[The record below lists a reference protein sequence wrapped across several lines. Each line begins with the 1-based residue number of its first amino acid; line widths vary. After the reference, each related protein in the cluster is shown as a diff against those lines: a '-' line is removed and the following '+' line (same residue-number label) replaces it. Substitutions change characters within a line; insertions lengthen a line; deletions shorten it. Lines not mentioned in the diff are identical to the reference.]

1 MAGCQALPIQKGGPQ
16 GKELTKAAFAP
27 SETPITRLS
36 NSQACLN
43 QQRYSG
49 EPGGLEEWSR
59 EEVYGGPEGTKLLGS
74 QSWSISCECGS
85 VGVGQGQTE
94 NRASK
99 TEAGRVRTIRL
110 EAWGGG
116 SEHVLLSLFSGSVVS
131 DSATPWTAAHQPSL
145 SFTIS
150 WSLLKLMS
158 IESVM
163 TSNHL
168 PLSPPSLPTLNLS
181 QYQSLFQ

>member
-1 MAGCQALPIQKGGPQ
+1 MAECQALPTQKGGPQ
-16 GKELTKAAFAP
+16 GKELTKAAIAP

-59 EEVYGGPEGTKLLGS
+59 EEAYGGPEGTKLLGS

-99 TEAGRVRTIRL
+99 TEAGRVRTIWL
-110 EAWGGG
+110 EAWGGWVRA
-116 SEHVLLSLFSGSVVS
+116 HAVVVVQWLSRV
-131 DSATPWTAAHQPSL
+131 
-145 SFTIS
+145 
-150 WSLLKLMS
+150 
-158 IESVM
+158 
-163 TSNHL
+163 
-168 PLSPPSLPTLNLS
+168 
-181 QYQSLFQ
+181 